1 MMPGTCLRSRVLTM
15 SVSDP
20 VRRRSWLFVP
30 ADSERKFS
38 RALASEADVIL
49 LDLED
54 AIAESEKPTARRMA
68 RDMLQGQPD
77 QTRRV
82 WVRINP
88 LHTMHALLDLATIM
102 PAAPAGIM
110 LPKVRSRSDVE
121 KLSHFLSAFE
131 AASGREEGVTRI
143 IIVATETAEALYQTH
158 SYAGIA
164 RLTALT
170 WGAEDLATAIGAI
183 SNRAEDGTYS
193 FPYQMARS
201 LCVTGSAVAGVA
213 AIETMHGDFRDMDG
227 LACTAVEARK
237 AGFQGMIAIHPDQV
251 SVINHAFTPTAAELA
266 EAQEIV
272 ALFAAN
278 PQAGTLGFKGQMLD
292 RPHLL
297 RAQAV
302 LTLGAAA

>member
-1 MMPGTCLRSRVLTM
+1 M

-30 ADSERKFS
+30 ADSERKFA